1 VLVDD
6 TQNKANNLRVPGSRS
21 PEPAVVE
28 DQICEATPL
37 VGSQKSNKNQD
48 TCHESSAMVTMV
60 THLPDDTIKTSEIVN
75 LPSIHTNPRSHSLV
89 PDIAPPP
96 YMSTSG
102 NFKRSK
108 DYKKIIYRLPKR
120 KNLGFAKLISMVLL

>member
-1 VLVDD
+1 MLVDD

-48 TCHESSAMVTMV
+48 TCHEHSPMVTMV
-60 THLPDDTIKTSEIVN
+60 THLPDDTIVTSEVVN
-75 LPSIHTNPRSHSLV
+75 CPSIHTNPRSQSLV
-89 PDIAPPP
+89 PDTAPPS
-96 YMSTSG
+96 YMMSNSG
-102 NFKRSK
+102 N
-108 DYKKIIYRLPKR
+108 
-120 KNLGFAKLISMVLL
+120 